1 MKRDWKIEPEG
12 GDEGD
17 TAGTEP
23 FLQTLR
29 KRMEWTLLE
38 DAEEPKKVGLGD
50 YLKLATLLE
59 ISRAASTE
67 ELKEVVVR
75 WEDPS
80 DEVEKDADSS

>member
-17 TAGTEP
+17 TAGTES

>member
-1 MKRDWKIEPEG
+1 MKRDWKIEPER
-12 GDEGD
+12 GDISD
-17 TAGTEP
+17 AAGTEP
-23 FLQTLR
+23 FLRTLR
-29 KRMEWTLLE
+29 QRMERTLWE

-67 ELKEVVVR
+67 ELREVVVR

-80 DEVEKDADSS
+80 DEGGKDAD

>member
-1 MKRDWKIEPEG
+1 MKRDWKIEPER
-12 GDEGD
+12 GD
-17 TAGTEP
+17 TSGAAGTEP
-23 FLQTLR
+23 FLRTLR
-29 KRMEWTLLE
+29 ERMEWTLLA

-80 DEVEKDADSS
+80 DEEGKDAD